1 MICYFIIL
9 YHIIIFYFIIVF
21 NLLYYIIML
30 VYYDLVMLYYYIKLL
45 YNIILN
51 YMNII
56 LQYIKAYYSIIYV
69 LIYNI
74 SLYIYDIPWHSNQVQ
89 YSNGRFLF
97 KFKKCLISPEA
108 SRFHSNV
115 LSKSRQSHRAI
126 DAATSTCARHQ
137 RRGRCCRRCLA
148 EDATAAIKMEMLSM
162 LSMKM
167 DELDEHGDVFTCFYY
182 HMLNMLI
189 PKLSKFYC

>member
-1 MICYFIIL
+1 MHYMHYKDYIHHGLAAEKTTPPLPRGGGNHLAGWGGGCGGS
-9 YHIIIFYFIIVF
+9 
-21 NLLYYIIML
+21 LLIYTVIYRGTA
-30 VYYDLVMLYYYIKLL
+30 IK
-45 YNIILN
+45 
-51 YMNII
+51 
-56 LQYIKAYYSIIYV
+56 YSIAMADSYLNSTNV
-69 LIYNI
+69 
-74 SLYIYDIPWHSNQVQ
+74 
-89 YSNGRFLF
+89 
-97 KFKKCLISPEA
+97 ISPEA

-167 DELDEHGDVFTCFYY
+167 DEHGDVFTCFYY
-182 HMLNMLI
+182 HML
-189 PKLSKFYC
+189 KKG